1 MIQTKPYL
9 SLGLIVGVPKI
20 RVRIGATQMSSIKDS
35 SLKELGLRVLVI
47 EDSVDTLQMLK
58 LWLTAFGCE
67 VFIAAESMAGVRM
80 AIETKPDLIISDIGM
95 PDVDGYELMRIVRK
109 TEGLEKIPAIA
120 LTGYDRSDDK
130 TLSAAAGYNGHLS
143 KPTELKAL
151 LSLIKKLTG
160 K

>member
-1 MIQTKPYL
+1 
-9 SLGLIVGVPKI
+9 
-20 RVRIGATQMSSIKDS
+20 MSSLENT
-35 SLKELGLRVLVI
+35 SLEDRGLRVLVI
-47 EDSVDTLQMLK
+47 EDSIDTLQMLK
-58 LWLTAFGCE
+58 LWLTTFGCE
-67 VFIAAESMAGVRM
+67 VFLAAESMAGVRM

-120 LTGYDRSDDK
+120 LTGYDRLEDK

-143 KPTELKAL
+143 KPTDMKAL
-151 LSLIKKLTG
+151 LSLIKRLTR

>member
-1 MIQTKPYL
+1 
-9 SLGLIVGVPKI
+9 
-20 RVRIGATQMSSIKDS
+20 MSSIKDS
-35 SLKELGLRVLVI
+35 SLKGLGLRVLVI
-47 EDSVDTLQMLK
+47 EDSVDTLEMLK

-80 AIETKPDLIISDIGM
+80 AIATKPDLIISDIGM

-120 LTGYDRSDDK
+120 LTGYDRVEDK
-130 TLSAAAGYNGHLS
+130 QLSAVAGYNGHLS
-143 KPTELKAL
+143 KPTDMKAL

>member
-20 RVRIGATQMSSIKDS
+20 RVRIGATQMSSTKDS
-35 SLKELGLRVLVI
+35 SLEGLGLRVLVI
-47 EDSVDTLQMLK
+47 EDSVDTLDMLK

-67 VFIAAESMAGVRM
+67 VFIAAEAMAGVRM
-80 AIETKPDLIISDIGM
+80 AVETKPDLIISDIGM
-95 PDVDGYELMRIVRK
+95 PDMDGYELLRIVRK

-120 LTGYDRSDDK
+120 LTGYDGSDDK